1 LAQRRLSGNPKQ
13 KSLGRQL
20 HAELCIKINTI
31 PGLKFAP
38 RCDKLCQ
45 SGAKA
50 PDDALPGRK
59 ESPLIDY
66 THRSVPRP
74 VKKEGSSP

>member
-1 LAQRRLSGNPKQ
+1 M
-13 KSLGRQL
+13 
-20 HAELCIKINTI
+20 

-50 PDDALPGRK
+50 PDAGPPMKAEG
-59 ESPLIDY
+59 PLIDY